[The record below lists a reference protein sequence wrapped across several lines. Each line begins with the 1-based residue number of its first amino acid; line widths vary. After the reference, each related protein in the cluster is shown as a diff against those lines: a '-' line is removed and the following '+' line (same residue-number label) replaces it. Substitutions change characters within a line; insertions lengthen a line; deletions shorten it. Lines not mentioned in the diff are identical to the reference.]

1 MQPVVP
7 GYYCLADM
15 DAITCSLA
23 VQRQSEQGTVL
34 TKPGDSR
41 ELAQTA
47 KGDHEAAAQ
56 INIPQCQTPDT
67 TAGQEPDG
75 DQLVPGAV
83 VHVLVSPLLAQ
94 V

>member
-1 MQPVVP
+1 MVP

-15 DAITCSLA
+15 EPITCSLA
-23 VQRQSEQGTVL
+23 VQQQSEQGTVL
-34 TKPGDSR
+34 TKPRDSR

-56 INIPQCQTPDT
+56 INISRCQTPDI

-75 DQLVPGAV
+75 DQLVLGAFARA
-83 VHVLVSPLLAQ
+83 LASPLLAQ